1 MQIMRKESSGKTTAN
16 GNNIDVR
23 ITRKNSNLKVCL
35 IINNLVFSDIS
46 LKWLDSIDSRI
57 ESASWLSKI
66 LPAAFAG
73 LLFTKRPAG
82 GRTSSGIP
90 INSIWGV
97 SAKAE
102 LEAVV
107 KPAPRKIDGA
117 NWVLFAEAMGSVDQI
132 KRKMVEEDA
141 YRAVL
146 ELESDGYSKHN
157 NEIKFFKAIAEG
169 CMP

>member
-1 MQIMRKESSGKTTAN
+1 
-16 GNNIDVR
+16 
-23 ITRKNSNLKVCL
+23 
-35 IINNLVFSDIS
+35 
-46 LKWLDSIDSRI
+46 I

-66 LPAAFAG
+66 LPAVFAG

-141 YRAVL
+141 YRAIL

>member
-1 MQIMRKESSGKTTAN
+1 MQIMRKESSGKTTAD
-16 GNNIDVR
+16 GNNIDVK
-23 ITRKNSNLKVCL
+23 ITRRNSNLKVCP

-46 LKWLDSIDSRI
+46 LRWLESIDSRI

-90 INSIWGV
+90 INSIWGI

-102 LEAVV
+102 LEAAI

-117 NWVLFAEAMGSVDQI
+117 NWVLFAEAMGSVKAI
-132 KRKMVEEDA
+132 ERRMVQDDA
-141 YRAVL
+141 TNARI
-146 ELESDGYSKHN
+146 ELESDGYSKHRD
-157 NEIKFFKAIAEG
+157 EINFFKAIEDG
-169 CMP
+169 CIP